1 MSVVVSIEDVGPC
14 KKRLKIEVPGPAVE
28 AETARVTRDF
38 TGRAK
43 IPGFRPGKA
52 PVAVVQKRHK
62 EDIEHE
68 VMDRLLPR
76 YWKQAEAE
84 AGIQTLAAPELVDA
98 GHPLPGAS
106 LFFTADVET
115 RPTIE
120 LGNTTSFELPD
131 PPVEPTD
138 AEVDALLDNVRRDVA
153 PWVPVARAAAQGDR
167 VEVEVAEGD
176 AAPDRFVIEI
186 GNPHY
191 WEELS
196 AAVTGLSAG
205 QKAEFTRQHGEDDH
219 THEHRYRVEVQEV
232 REQDL
237 PPLDDELA
245 KKVELESLEHL
256 RGLFRRRLEA
266 EKTSR
271 RRSERER
278 ALLDQLVQRHP
289 TALPVGV
296 VNREIER
303 VLSEF
308 AQSLAQQ
315 GVDLDRAG
323 IDWRDQGERARPLAE
338 KKVHAR
344 LLLDAIATERGYTVD
359 ENEFERLLGEI
370 ARREGTSTGS
380 VRQALDR
387 DGRLGEL
394 RAQLLRSKTVRALL
408 GEDPG
413 AAPAADESTEM
424 SEADR

>member
-28 AETARVTRDF
+28 AETERVTRDF

-52 PVAVVQKRHK
+52 PVAVVKKRHQ

-84 AGIQTLAAPELVDA
+84 SGIQTLAAPELVETGNLLA
-98 GHPLPGAS
+98 GAS

-115 RPTIE
+115 RPALT
-120 LGNTTSFELPD
+120 LGNITTFDLPD
-131 PPVEPTD
+131 PAIEPTED
-138 AEVDALLDNVRRDVA
+138 ELGAMLDNVRRELA
-153 PWVPVARAAAQGDR
+153 PWVPIARAAAQGDR

-176 AAPDRFVIEI
+176 NAADRFVIEV
-186 GNPHY
+186 GSANY

-196 AAVTGLSAG
+196 AAVTGLAAG
-205 QKAEFTRQHGEDDH
+205 QKADFTRQHGDGDH
-219 THEHRYRVEVQEV
+219 THEHKYRVEVKEV

-245 KKVELESLEHL
+245 KKLEIESLDTL

-266 EKTSR
+266 EKRSR
-271 RRSERER
+271 RRTERER

-308 AQSLAQQ
+308 ASSLAQQ
-315 GVDLDRAG
+315 GVDIDRAG

-344 LLLDAIATERGYTVD
+344 LLLDAIAAERGDTVD
-359 ENEFERLLGEI
+359 ESEFERLLSEI
-370 ARREGTSTGS
+370 AKRDGASTGS

-387 DGRLGEL
+387 DGRLVEL
-394 RAQLLRSKTVRALL
+394 RAQLLRSKTVRGLL
-408 GEDPG
+408 GE
-413 AAPAADESTEM
+413 ESTD
-424 SEADR
+424 SGATALSDADV

>member
-28 AETARVTRDF
+28 AETERVTRDY
-38 TGRAK
+38 TNKAK

-52 PVAVVQKRHK
+52 PVAVVRQRFAP
-62 EDIEHE
+62 DIQQE
-68 VMDRLLPR
+68 VLDRLLPR

-84 AGIQTLAAPELVDA
+84 SGLQALAAPELVEAPTPLA
-98 GHPLPGAS
+98 GADLT
-106 LFFTADVET
+106 FTADVEI
-115 RPTIE
+115 RPVIE
-120 LGNTTSFELPD
+120 LGNITSFNLPD
-131 PPVEPTD
+131 PPVEPTED
-138 AEVDALLDNVRRDVA
+138 EVLALLGNVQRDLA
-153 PWVPVARAAAQGDR
+153 PWVPASRAAAQGDR
-167 VEVEVAEGD
+167 VDVAVTEGD
-176 AAPDRFVIEI
+176 REPDHFTMEV
-186 GNPHY
+186 GNPHF

-196 AAVTGLSAG
+196 AAVTGLAAG
-205 QKAEFTRQHGEDDH
+205 QKAEFTRRHGDGEH
-219 THEHRYRVEVQEV
+219 GHEHSYRVEVKAV
-232 REQDL
+232 NEQDL

-245 KKVELESLEHL
+245 KRLEVASLERL
-256 RGLFRRRLEA
+256 RELFRQRIEFDKRS
-266 EKTSR
+266 K

-278 ALLDQLVQRHP
+278 ALLDQLVERHP

-296 VNREIER
+296 VNREVER

-323 IDWRDQGERARPLAE
+323 IDWREQGERARPMAE

-344 LLLDAIATERGYTVD
+344 LLLDAIAAQREYTVD
-359 ENEFERLLGEI
+359 ESEFERLLGEI
-370 ARREGTSTGS
+370 ARREGASTGS

-408 GEDPG
+408 GEETSDGGP
-413 AAPAADESTEM
+413 TEM
-424 SEADR
+424 SDADR

>member
-14 KKRLKIEVPGPAVE
+14 KKRLKIEVPAPAVE
-28 AETARVTRDF
+28 AETERVTREF
-38 TGRAK
+38 TGKAK

-52 PVAVVQKRHK
+52 PVAVVRQRFGH
-62 EDIEHE
+62 DIEHE

-84 AGIQTLAAPELVDA
+84 AGLQTLSAPELVEA
-98 GHPLPGAS
+98 GHPEAGANF
-106 LFFTADVET
+106 LFTADVET
-115 RPTIE
+115 RPAIT
-120 LGNTTSFELPD
+120 LGNTSSFELPD
-131 PPVEPTD
+131 PPVAATD
-138 AEVDALLDNVRRDVA
+138 DEVDAMLANVQRDLA
-153 PWVPVARAAAQGDR
+153 PWVPAARAAGAGDR
-167 VEVEVAEGD
+167 VEVEVTEGERE
-176 AAPDRFVIEI
+176 PDRFVMEV
-186 GNPHY
+186 GSPHT

-205 QKAEFTRQHGEDDH
+205 QKGEFRRSHGDGEGG
-219 THEHRYRVEVQEV
+219 HEHHYRVEVKEV
-232 REQDL
+232 REQEL

-245 KKVELESLEHL
+245 KKLEVANLETL
-256 RGLFRRRLEA
+256 RGLFRQRIEF
-266 EKTSR
+266 EKRSR
-271 RRSERER
+271 RRTERER
-278 ALLDQLVQRHP
+278 AMLDQLVERHP

-315 GVDLDRAG
+315 GVDLDRAQ

-344 LLLDAIATERGYTVD
+344 LLLDAIASDRGYSVD
-359 ENEFERLLGEI
+359 ESEFERLLGEI
-370 ARREGTSTGS
+370 AKREGASTGS

-394 RAQLLRSKTVRALL
+394 RAQLLRSKTVRSLL
-408 GEDPG
+408 GED
-413 AAPAADESTEM
+413 AADVSPGELSD
-424 SEADR
+424 ADR